1 MGICFEGVGQV
12 TATFQAADGAVK
24 PGQAVTL
31 TAGSTVGLGAAGA
44 ALCGVALSGVRG
56 GAAAVQI
63 GGAVQVGYSGSA
75 APAVGWQVL
84 VCDGAGG
91 VKTAEDGVKYLV
103 LSVDTDGKTAV
114 IKL

>member
-1 MGICFEGVGQV
+1 MDICFEGVGQV
-12 TATFQAADGAVK
+12 AATFQAADGAVK

-31 TAGSTVGLGAAGA
+31 TAGSTVGLGTAGA

-63 GGAVQVGYSGSA
+63 GGA
-75 APAVGWQVL
+75 
-84 VCDGAGG
+84 
-91 VKTAEDGVKYLV
+91 KTAEDGVKYLV